1 MNVNDI
7 DNYVNQVHK
16 DNELKKINNIY
27 LSNKQIN
34 ILEQYKIEYKN
45 VVDINELIFKIEDYI
60 ENNYEYDEMD
70 DLENLSLE
78 LAEFNY
84 YYNTN
89 K

>member
-7 DNYVNQVHK
+7 DNYVSQIHK

-27 LSNKQIN
+27 LSNKQIS
-34 ILEQYKIEYKN
+34 ILERYRIEYKN
-45 VVDINELIFKIEDYI
+45 VLDMNELIFKIEDYI
-60 ENNYEYDEMD
+60 ENNYDYEEMD